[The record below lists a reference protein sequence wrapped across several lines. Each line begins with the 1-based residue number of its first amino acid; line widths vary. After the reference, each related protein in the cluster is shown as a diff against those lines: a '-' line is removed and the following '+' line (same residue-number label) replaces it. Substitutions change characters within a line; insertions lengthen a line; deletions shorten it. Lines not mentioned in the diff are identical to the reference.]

1 MRIRSFRLRHILL
14 PVLTGTVLLV
24 PVMTRADSTP
34 STPFLSN
41 PLGIKT
47 TRQNEANPQE
57 AYSTRSHTKKPKN
70 KTDRILKK
78 YPENSF
84 EKSELHLSLFSNA
97 PQQIG
102 KAANDISANNPQA
115 QSMEF
120 QLISHGLRGPN
131 LRLMTADLHRAEN
144 HAGSP
149 QEIWR
154 NTEFIREEANDEPQT
169 QTAWP
174 SKPYLWIVQDNQLGW
189 NEEEDSGLL
198 YRASLIAEARAP
210 EIFDVVTLGAAFRL
224 NIADNLDTLD
234 PHTALPVRSDVE
246 DFADSAIGLE
256 RLYATSFHTLSP
268 EWHTAFSAGFLE
280 EMVAGAGGEI
290 LYRPFKSRFALGAE
304 IWQTFRR
311 DPQEPL
317 NFGLNG
323 DHVLTGHLNAWYD
336 WPDPDVTLSLQA
348 GRYLAEDIGVTAG
361 LEKTFTGGAKLRG
374 FITLTDAEEDR
385 MTQGVSLSLP
395 LGGLPYVPD
404 GSEFRLR
411 AEPFA
416 RDSGQSVDKPVSLYT
431 LTEPFTLDHMARHWD
446 EVVE

>member
-1 MRIRSFRLRHILL
+1 MAHAGAI
-14 PVLTGTVLLV
+14 PE
-24 PVMTRADSTP
+24 
-34 STPFLSN
+34 TPFLSR
-41 PLGIKT
+41 PLGLNT
-47 TRQNEANPQE
+47 EPETEQSPQPQE
-57 AYSTRSHTKKPKN
+57 N
-70 KTDRILKK
+70 
-78 YPENSF
+78 
-84 EKSELHLSLFSNA
+84 EKSQGKKDKNNTNRIKIKNADNTNIINDIHLSPFGNA

-102 KAANDISANNPQA
+102 QVSKEISAQYPQA
-115 QSMEF
+115 QALEF

-131 LRLMTADLHRAEN
+131 LRLMAADLERAKN
-144 HAGSP
+144 HQGSP

-154 NTEFIREEANDEPQT
+154 NTEFSLERHERDEESSQPLR
-169 QTAWP
+169 
-174 SKPYLWIVQDNQLGW
+174 PYLWIVQDNQLGW
-189 NEEEDSGLL
+189 DDNSDSNLL
-198 YRASLIAEARAP
+198 MRSSLIAEARAP
-210 EIFDVVTLGAAFRL
+210 EIFNVMTLGAAFRL
-224 NIADNLDTLD
+224 NLADNLHNQER

-246 DFADSAIGLE
+246 EFADSAIGLE

-268 EWHTAFSAGFLE
+268 EWYTAFSAGFLE

-348 GRYLAEDIGVTAG
+348 GRYLAEDIGITAG
-361 LEKTFTGGAKLRG
+361 LEKTFAGGARLKG
-374 FITLTDAEEDR
+374 FITLTDAEEDT

-411 AEPFA
+411 AEPFG
-416 RDSGQSVDKPVSLYT
+416 RDSGQAVDKPVSLYT
-431 LTEPFTLDHMARHWD
+431 LTEPFTLDHMARHWTD
-446 EVVE
+446 IIE